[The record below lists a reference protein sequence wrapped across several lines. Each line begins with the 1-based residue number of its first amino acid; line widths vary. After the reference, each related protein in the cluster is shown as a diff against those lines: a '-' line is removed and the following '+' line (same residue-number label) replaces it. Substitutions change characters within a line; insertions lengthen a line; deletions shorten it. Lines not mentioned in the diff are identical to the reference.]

1 MLNCL
6 LSPGADTGIIGV
18 FDPVIART
26 RLKLLIK
33 ALRPVETFV
42 VESMGLLLSVHEYN
56 VVSSLEVWKQ
66 EQWNVNVLNL
76 ELVMLLFWRRLR
88 NIYTYICEL
97 WTLWMKVK
105 SRKKRVGYRSLR
117 EYRLWT
123 IPVEVINA
131 IVSNYLQ
138 YIKLI
143 LRVPI

>member
-6 LSPGADTGIIGV
+6 LSYGADTGIIGV

-66 EQWNVNVLNL
+66 EQ
-76 ELVMLLFWRRLR
+76 
-88 NIYTYICEL
+88 
-97 WTLWMKVK
+97 
-105 SRKKRVGYRSLR
+105 
-117 EYRLWT
+117 
-123 IPVEVINA
+123 
-131 IVSNYLQ
+131 
-138 YIKLI
+138 
-143 LRVPI
+143 